1 MSEWW
6 AALSVLQKV
15 LYCIAIPS
23 TLILVLQ
30 TILLIMGFGDS
41 GSDFNPS
48 DTSGLDLD
56 VPDGDL
62 SMDMPDGDVSVQTTG
77 EFGTLRLF
85 TVQGI
90 VAFLTTFSWVAIVAV
105 PYLPDLLAAVIGLVC
120 GFIMMYI
127 VAKILQMSSK
137 LAENGTFRTQSVI
150 GETAQVYITIL
161 PNGETGGKVTINS
174 TSRFTELEAVTDGK
188 EAIASGS
195 RVRIVDVRGSV
206 VVVEK
211 E

>member
-6 AALSVLQKV
+6 ATLSVLQKV

-30 TILLIMGFGDS
+30 TILLIVGFGDS

-62 SMDMPDGDVSVQTTG
+62 SMDLPDGDVSAQPTG

-90 VAFLTTFSWVAIVAV
+90 VAFLTTFSWVAIAAV
-105 PYLPDLLAAVIGLVC
+105 PVLPDLLAAAIGLVC

-137 LAENGTFRTQSVI
+137 LAENGTFRPQSVL
-150 GETAQVYITIL
+150 GETAQVYITVL

-174 TSRFTELEAVTDGK
+174 TSRFAELDAITDGK

-195 RVRIVDVRGSV
+195 RVRIVDVRGAV